1 MIYAPPYDF
10 YSTKFI
16 NYYNKTYFY
25 QFVNLVF
32 KQMWELNRLFKW
44 ISWFFKISTFY
55 WSKLILSIIAFSNFF
70 FLGISWHNYISQIIY
85 QPNNFHN
92 YCCHALNLYQFF
104 LYLSGFSITPWGRTW
119 FKSLLLAIAL
129 K

>member
-10 YSTKFI
+10 YSTEFI

-70 FLGISWHNYISQIIY
+70 FWEFPDIIIFRKLSINQII
-85 QPNNFHN
+85 FIIIVVMRLT
-92 YCCHALNLYQFF
+92 CISFF
-104 LYLSGFSITPWGRTW
+104 FICQV
-119 FKSLLLAIAL
+119 SLLHPEGVRDL
-129 K
+129 KVCYWLLP